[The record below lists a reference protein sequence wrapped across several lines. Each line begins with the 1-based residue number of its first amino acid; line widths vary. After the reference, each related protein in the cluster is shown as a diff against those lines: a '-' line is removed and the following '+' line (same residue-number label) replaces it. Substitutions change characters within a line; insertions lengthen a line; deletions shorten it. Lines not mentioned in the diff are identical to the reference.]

1 MIINT
6 GSRTDIPAFFSD
18 WLLRRIKEGYVCMR
32 NPYFPSQVTR
42 YLLDSSVV
50 DCLVFCTKNPEPML
64 ERAAGLKDFGQYWFV
79 TITPYGRDVEPYV
92 PDKREVIRSFCRL
105 SEIVGKSSICWRYDP
120 VFVSDTYPAAFH
132 VEVFE
137 QMASALCGYTD
148 VCVIS
153 FIDLYEKT
161 LRNFKGVTAVDL
173 KVRGLLLKAFVETGK
188 KYGIRIRT
196 CAEGTQAAQYGAD
209 TGGCLTREVLEN
221 AIGES
226 LTVRAMGRAREACAC
241 LLGNDIG
248 MYNTCGHGCLYCY
261 ANYDRATVERNRQL
275 HDPESPF
282 LVGGERP
289 EDVVREAKQ
298 ERFRNGQLK
307 LRF

>member
-1 MIINT
+1 M
-6 GSRTDIPAFFSD
+6 
-18 WLLRRIKEGYVCMR
+18 
-32 NPYFPSQVTR
+32 
-42 YLLDSSVV
+42 
-50 DCLVFCTKNPEPML
+50 
-64 ERAAGLKDFGQYWFV
+64 
-79 TITPYGRDVEPYV
+79 
-92 PDKREVIRSFCRL
+92 
-105 SEIVGKSSICWRYDP
+105 
-120 VFVSDTYPAAFH
+120 
-132 VEVFE
+132 
-137 QMASALCGYTD
+137 
-148 VCVIS
+148 
-153 FIDLYEKT
+153 
-161 LRNFKGVTAVDL
+161 
-173 KVRGLLLKAFVETGK
+173 RGLLLKAFVETGK